1 MSSQTVEKYCAY
13 FQSLTPESLECLEEV
28 FAPEARFCDPFND
41 VRGLDAIRRVFGH
54 MFETTI
60 EPHFEVLESIEADD
74 VAYLRWRFI
83 LRPQR
88 DRGESWTIEGVSRV
102 QFNKTGK
109 AVEHLDFWDP
119 ASQLYARFPVIGGLM
134 RWLKAR
140 FRAV

>member
-1 MSSQTVEKYCAY
+1 
-13 FQSLTPESLECLEEV
+13 
-28 FAPEARFCDPFND
+28 
-41 VRGLDAIRRVFGH
+41 

-60 EPHFEVLESIEADD
+60 EPHFEVMESIEAGD

-83 LRPQR
+83 FRPR
-88 DRGESWTIEGVSRV
+88 RYRGKPWIIEGVSRV

-119 ASQLYARFPVIGGLM
+119 ASQLYGRLPLIGRLM

-140 FRAV
+140 FHVT